1 MKLPNISALSLAAS
15 LLIACEDNSK
25 TPYLEFA
32 GGGFIFNY
40 RNADA
45 FYGFVVRPKKPLP
58 EGSALEARFE
68 MPGGA
73 PDYIITAKA
82 EPGQLQYS
90 FKTGTLRGIVKG
102 HEYKAAIRI
111 VDGATGAEIARY
123 EKTFHTDVDQ
133 ASLPDKPLVV
143 GPAYQPPQ

>member
-1 MKLPNISALSLAAS
+1 MKLPDLAAVLLAAS
-15 LLIACEDNSK
+15 LLSACEDNSK
-25 TPYLEFA
+25 PPYLEFA

-73 PDYIITAKA
+73 PDYIVTAKA
-82 EPGQLQYS
+82 ASSQLQYS
-90 FKTGTLRGIVKG
+90 FKTDTLRGIVKG
-102 HEYKAAIRI
+102 HDYKAVIRL
-111 VDGATGAEIARY
+111 VDGATGVEIARY
-123 EKTFHTDVDQ
+123 EKTFHTGIDQ

-143 GPAYQPPQ
+143 GPAYQQPE

>member
-1 MKLPNISALSLAAS
+1 MKLPNISALLLAAI

-40 RNADA
+40 RYADA
-45 FYGFVVRPKKPLP
+45 YYGFVVRPKKPLP
-58 EGSALEARFE
+58 EGSVLEARFE
-68 MPGGA
+68 EPGGKS
-73 PDYIITAKA
+73 DYIVTAKTT
-82 EPGQLQYS
+82 PGQLQYMFRS
-90 FKTGTLRGIVKG
+90 DNLRGIVKG
-102 HEYKAAIRI
+102 HDYKAAIRL

-123 EKTFHTDVDQ
+123 ERTFHADFDQ

-143 GPAYQPPQ
+143 GPAYQQPE